1 MENNRLLYDAF
12 NIYYETGMQALKS
25 DNYEVARRN
34 LYSAAETILKLAK
47 KSSGPLKEQRFKRAQ
62 ELFTLAGKI
71 EEKQYHIGQTKPSA
85 KSDFERISKSPSK
98 AGTGSPKSEGGRE
111 FAPVSKPEITL
122 DDVAGLDSVKE
133 EIRRRVVDPQ
143 KYPEIYKK
151 FKKKNGG
158 GILLYGVPGTGK
170 TMIAQAIAGEI
181 NAQFF
186 AVKCS
191 DIVSKWFGEAEQN
204 IKNLFDEARKYPT
217 SIIFFDEF
225 ESLGAKRD
233 THSTVMKRIVPE
245 LLAQIQGFDKSENNL
260 LIIAATNRP
269 WDIDS
274 GFVRSGRLST
284 SIYVPLP
291 DDEARRTIITKQ
303 LQGIPVSGELDIE
316 EIVKVTD
323 GFNGADVVEFCERLK
338 DCAIDRT
345 IATGN
350 ESKIVKTDVE
360 YTAKVVKSSVKEED
374 LRKISEYEQ
383 KS

>member
-12 NIYYETGMQALKS
+12 NIYYETGMQALKN
-25 DNYEVARRN
+25 DNYESARLN

-47 KSSGPLKEQRFKRAQ
+47 KSSGPLKEQRFKRAD

-71 EEKQYHIGQTKPSA
+71 EQKQYNTHTVRPDARADI
-85 KSDFERISKSPSK
+85 ERVSKSGSK
-98 AGTGSPKSEGGRE
+98 SSGGSSSEGGKY
-111 FAPVSKPEITL
+111 FTPVSKPEITL
-122 DDVAGLDSVKE
+122 DDVAGLESVKD
-133 EIRRRVVDPQ
+133 EIRRRIVDPQ
-143 KYPEIYKK
+143 KYPDIYKK

-245 LLAQIQGFDKSENNL
+245 LLAQIQGFDKSENTL

-291 DDEARRTIITKQ
+291 DDEARRTIISKQ
-303 LQGIPVSGELDIE
+303 LQGIPVSGDLDVE
-316 EIVKVTD
+316 EIVKLTD

-350 ESKIVKTDVE
+350 ESKIVKADVE
-360 YTAKVVKSSVKEED
+360 YTAKHVKSSVKEAD
-374 LRKISEYEQ
+374 LRKIAEYEQ